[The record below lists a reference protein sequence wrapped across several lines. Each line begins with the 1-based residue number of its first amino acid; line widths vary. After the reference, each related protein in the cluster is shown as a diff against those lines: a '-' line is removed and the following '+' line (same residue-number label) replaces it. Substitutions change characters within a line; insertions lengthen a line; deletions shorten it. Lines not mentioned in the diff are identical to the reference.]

1 MVQKPRVESRRP
13 EFAWQLYPFALCEI
27 LPIRGGVAV
36 GVQGG
41 WAPANLLCA
50 TVRPGACVF
59 DAHVGREMA
68 AIAKADF
75 SPLTIL
81 VIDDSLFMQRL
92 LAEMLAS
99 FGVGK
104 VMTAASAD
112 EAFKR
117 IDMRVP
123 DVIFCDWQMYPEDG
137 LSLLRR
143 LRAQTQSRLAYVPFV
158 MVTGHNANED
168 VTLAL
173 GEGADSYIV
182 KPFSSET
189 LMNHLI
195 KVIVQDKGHLTGDS
209 SNGAPKEMWAVE

>member
-1 MVQKPRVESRRP
+1 
-13 EFAWQLYPFALCEI
+13 
-27 LPIRGGVAV
+27 
-36 GVQGG
+36 
-41 WAPANLLCA
+41 
-50 TVRPGACVF
+50 
-59 DAHVGREMA
+59 MA

-117 IDMRVP
+117 MDARIP
-123 DVIFCDWQMYPEDG
+123 DVIFCDWQMYPIDG

-143 LRAQTQSRLAYVPFV
+143 LREQTQSRLAYVPFV

-173 GEGADSYIV
+173 GEGANSYIV

-195 KVIVQDKGHLTGDS
+195 KVIVQDKGHLTEGS
-209 SNGAPKEMWAVE
+209 SDGAPKEMWAVE